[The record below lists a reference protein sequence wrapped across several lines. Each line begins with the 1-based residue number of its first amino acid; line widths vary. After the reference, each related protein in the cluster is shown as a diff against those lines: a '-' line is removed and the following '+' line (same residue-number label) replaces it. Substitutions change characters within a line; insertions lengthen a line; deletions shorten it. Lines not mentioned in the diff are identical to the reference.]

1 MDSFALA
8 TENNNYKLIP
18 TAHYR
23 YYIGVFLILS
33 VLCCIRYKKRQM
45 YKKRP
50 RFNSMV

>member
-1 MDSFALA
+1 MDSISII
-8 TENNNYKLIP
+8 TEHKNYKLIP
-18 TAHYR
+18 NAHYM